1 MWSHRAPGD
10 ATRSGARLVGRARLG
25 RFAATLLG
33 VSLLVAGCGGGGS
46 SVVSAG
52 QIKADARALEAKGY
66 VEQAA
71 MMKDGVITAEELQDS
86 YDLLRDCIAERGF
99 DITAGP
105 YISPVDGLSL
115 EFTMGVPGGSETP
128 ISEDDDS
135 FMNECQ
141 ERYFLDLHYDYANS
155 HPPQMDPPLKT
166 ATRECLADRGYETTG
181 EEKSVRDFVGE
192 AAIADPTGS
201 GRDDAVVH
209 CMREVMAD
217 LYADRSIAGGSIGW

>member
-1 MWSHRAPGD
+1 MG
-10 ATRSGARLVGRARLG
+10 GRARLG
-25 RFAATLLG
+25 RCAAALLG

-46 SVVSAG
+46 SEVSPG
-52 QIKADARALEAKGY
+52 QIKADAKALEAKGY

-71 MMKDGVITAEELQDS
+71 MMKDGVITAEEFQDGF
-86 YDLLRDCIAERGF
+86 DLLRGCIAERGF

-115 EFTMGVPGGSETP
+115 EFMMGVPGGSETP
-128 ISEDDDS
+128 ISDDDNN
-135 FMNECQ
+135 FITECEQ
-141 ERYFLDLHYDYANS
+141 RYFLDLKFDYANS

-166 ATRECLADRGYETTG
+166 ATRECLADRGYETSG

-201 GRDDAVVH
+201 GRDDAVLH
-209 CMREVMAD
+209 CMREAMAD
-217 LYADRSIAGGSIGW
+217 LYGDRDIIGGSIGW

>member
-1 MWSHRAPGD
+1 
-10 ATRSGARLVGRARLG
+10 V
-25 RFAATLLG
+25 ATLLS

-46 SVVSAG
+46 SEVSAG
-52 QIKADARALEAKGY
+52 QIKADGRALEAKGY

-86 YDLLRDCIAERGF
+86 FDLLRGCLGERGLG
-99 DITAGP
+99 TTVGP
-105 YISPVDGLSL
+105 YTDPVDGLSL
-115 EFTMGVPGGSETP
+115 LFMIGDPGGSETP
-128 ISEDDDS
+128 MSEDDEN
-135 FMNECQ
+135 FMVECQ
-141 ERYFLDLHYDYANS
+141 ERYFLDLHYDYAHS
-155 HPPQMDPPLKT
+155 HPPQMDPPLKK

-217 LYADRSIAGGSIGW
+217 LYSDREFVGGVIGW